1 MMSYEK
7 VSQAK
12 NLIIGT
18 KQTVKALRTGNAE
31 TVIIALDA
39 DSTITS
45 KVIDAAKEYSVPID
59 YVASM
64 RLLGKACK
72 IDVGAAAVVIM
83 K

>member
-18 KQTVKALRTGNAE
+18 KQTVKALRTGNANA
-31 TVIIALDA
+31 VIIALDA
-39 DSTITS
+39 DSNVTS
-45 KVIDAAKEYSVPID
+45 KVIDAANEFSVPID
-59 YVASM
+59 YVDSM

>member
-7 VSQAK
+7 VSQAN

-18 KQTVKALRTGNAE
+18 KQTAKALRTGNAE
-31 TVIIALDA
+31 LVIIALDA
-39 DSTITS
+39 DSIITS
-45 KVIDAAKEYSVPID
+45 KVIDVAKEYSVPID
-59 YVASM
+59 YVDSM
-64 RLLGKACK
+64 KMLGKACK

>member
-7 VSQAK
+7 VSQAN

-18 KQTVKALRTGNAE
+18 KQTVKALRTRNAE
-31 TVIIALDA
+31 AVIIALDA
-39 DSTITS
+39 DSSVTS
-45 KVIDAAKEYSVPID
+45 KVIDAANEFSVPID
-59 YVASM
+59 YVDSM

>member
-59 YVASM
+59 YVDSR